1 MPRVARIVIPD
12 VPHHVIQ
19 RGNNRQD
26 VFFVNED
33 RRVYL
38 RLLREQVERFRLDVI
53 GYSLMTNHV
62 HLVVLPHAADSL
74 AKAVGRTDF
83 LYTQHVNS
91 LHGRSGHLWQNR
103 FTSCALDEKH
113 TVAALRYAE
122 QNPVRANLAKHAW
135 DYEWSSAR
143 AHVTGKDPTGLL
155 DMTAWLREWDP
166 KDWRETLRSEMDP
179 GSVSAVRF
187 STARGRPLGSDSFL
201 SKMES
206 LLGKRVRPYPIGR
219 PQGWRKRKGG
229 RTK

>member
-26 VFFVNED
+26 VFFVDDD
-33 RRVYL
+33 RRAYL
-38 RLLREQVERFRLDVI
+38 RLLREHAERFRLDVI

-62 HLVVLPHAADSL
+62 HLVVVPHAADSL
-74 AKAVGRTDF
+74 AKTIGRTDF
-83 LYTQHVNS
+83 VYTQHINR

-113 TVAALRYAE
+113 TVAAVRYVE
-122 QNPVRANLAKHAW
+122 QNPVRAGLAKHAW
-135 DYEWSSAR
+135 DYPWSSAG
-143 AHVTGKDPTGLL
+143 AHVLGKDPTGLL
-155 DMTAWLREWDP
+155 DMTTWLREWDP
-166 KDWRETLRSEMDP
+166 KDWRKVLSSETDTV
-179 GSVSAVRF
+179 SVSALRL

-206 LLGKRVRPYPIGR
+206 VLGQRVRSHPVGR
-219 PQGWRKRKGG
+219 PPGWRKHKGG
-229 RTK
+229 RAK